1 MEVDTAKFLESARIF
16 RCIRLRADLPM
27 ACCARNFQK
36 ATAMACVRCPVGQY
50 HAGLLSI
57 DAMQDSKRGASRWD
71 SRPSGVCVRCGRQ
84 VWRLVRGHTICVS
97 CYNRERE
104 VLHGANAKGSRPV
117 KAASL
122 REARMVIVEKD
133 GTPRLVALPGLCS
146 GRREAQRV
154 AERQW
159 PGATIKT
166 FVMDVDLP
174 KLLPPSRTACR
185 A

>member
-16 RCIRLRADLPM
+16 RRIRLRADLSM
-27 ACCARNFQK
+27 ACCARNFQS
-36 ATAMACVRCPVGQY
+36 ATAMTCVRCPVGQY
-50 HAGLLSI
+50 HAGLLSV
-57 DAMQDSKRGASRWD
+57 DATQDSKRGASRWD

-84 VWRLVRGHTICVS
+84 VLRLVRGHTICVS

-104 VLHGANAKGSRPV
+104 VLHGANAKGARPV
-117 KAASL
+117 KWGGL
-122 REARMVIVEKD
+122 RQAHVELALDGRTWTAEIRM
-133 GTPRLVALPGLCS
+133 CS
-146 GRREAQRV
+146 GRGEAERL

-159 PGATIKT
+159 PGAIIKT

-174 KLLPPSRTACR
+174 KILPPSRTACR